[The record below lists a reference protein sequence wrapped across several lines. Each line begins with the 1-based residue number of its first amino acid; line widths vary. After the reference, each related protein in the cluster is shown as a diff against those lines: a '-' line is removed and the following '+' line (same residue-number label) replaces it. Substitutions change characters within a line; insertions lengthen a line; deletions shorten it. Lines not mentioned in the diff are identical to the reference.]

1 VQNKTAMFRAALPVF
16 VACFVQSSAD
26 TLEFHSADGERAVMP
41 VTKEDGASLC
51 LRKFEQPPYYAWPVM
66 QVYLLLKLDDKEESP
81 STMSSVF
88 SWISSVGQ
96 PEKLH
101 LKVKTFRPPRWFCQ
115 LGYPWLPAILPGVCQ
130 DCTKKCSVKALQW
143 AEHLA
148 VPIPSEGGCVYI
160 SQLPS
165 NVQTVHASWYLHFD
179 FLVFLFLLV
188 GIIFVVGWKPLR
200 ESVAFHAGLGG
211 LSSLIFIAFMV
222 FLWLSNRVQSNVP
235 YGRSLTTVLA
245 AAFALIPAARNA
257 LVSWTLRW
265 LPAPNWQTWLG
276 LKDPFLGLP
285 IGWLAFL
292 LLLVLCLVLVHLG
305 AKLSVNYFA
314 AQPEPEGEVDFVIG
328 ADGRRVDLLPP
339 VPYSQRMLGWGI
351 WLVGILCLLSSTHS
365 DTCSVIITLVVTL
378 KDYIEHAVCTLIM
391 WRNVDVNPSDIR
403 SLISS
408 DEMHSQASAST
419 RAALAQL
426 QQYVKEHPH
435 MVQTGRELTELRLRR
450 FREDGVHFRQ
460 PMMPVVES
468 AGSMCVLQ

>member
-1 VQNKTAMFRAALPVF
+1 
-16 VACFVQSSAD
+16 
-26 TLEFHSADGERAVMP
+26 
-41 VTKEDGASLC
+41 
-51 LRKFEQPPYYAWPVM
+51 
-66 QVYLLLKLDDKEESP
+66 
-81 STMSSVF
+81 
-88 SWISSVGQ
+88 
-96 PEKLH
+96 
-101 LKVKTFRPPRWFCQ
+101 
-115 LGYPWLPAILPGVCQ
+115 
-130 DCTKKCSVKALQW
+130 
-143 AEHLA
+143 
-148 VPIPSEGGCVYI
+148 
-160 SQLPS
+160 
-165 NVQTVHASWYLHFD
+165 VHASWYLHFD

-314 AQPEPEGEVDFVIG
+314 ALPEPEGEVDFVIG